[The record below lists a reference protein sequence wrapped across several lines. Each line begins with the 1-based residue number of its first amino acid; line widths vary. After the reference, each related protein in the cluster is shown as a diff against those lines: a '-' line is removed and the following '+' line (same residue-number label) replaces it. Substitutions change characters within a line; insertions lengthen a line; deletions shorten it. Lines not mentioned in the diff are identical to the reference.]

1 MFATAIAQPLFPTHI
16 WMHSLPPQ
24 DARRINRSVLDCLG
38 PLMGSPDGGGAG
50 RTRQSAQDLH
60 RFEEFSELV
69 GIFNHASRA
78 VLDAMRVT
86 YSDFQITG
94 CWANI
99 GGPGAAHSMHSH
111 PNNFLSGV
119 YYVQT
124 PPGATSI
131 CFQDPRDQRNIIQP
145 RFEET
150 NQFNIAVQQVAV
162 EAGSLILF
170 PSWLK
175 HSVPP
180 NKGRDDRVS
189 VSFNIM
195 FSDYAE
201 TISPPRW
208 SGTPLKRKPTA

>member
-1 MFATAIAQPLFPTHI
+1 MFAKAIAQPIFPTHI
-16 WMHSLPPQ
+16 WIHSLPAQ
-24 DARRINRSVLDCLG
+24 DAQRINSSVMDALS
-38 PLMGSPDGGGAG
+38 PLIRGTDNGGAG
-50 RTRQSAQDLH
+50 GTRQSSQDLH

-69 GIFNHASRA
+69 AVFNHASRA

-86 YSDFQITG
+86 YAGFQITG

-99 GGPGAAHSMHSH
+99 GGPGARHAMHTH
-111 PNNFLSGV
+111 ANNFLSGV

-124 PPGATSI
+124 PPGARTI
-131 CFQDPRDQRNIIQP
+131 CFQDPRDQRSILQP

-150 NQFNIAVQQVAV
+150 NQFNIAIQQVAV
-162 EAGSLILF
+162 EAGTLVIF

-180 NKGRDDRVS
+180 NTSQEDRVS

-208 SGTPLKRKPTA
+208 SGIQLKKD